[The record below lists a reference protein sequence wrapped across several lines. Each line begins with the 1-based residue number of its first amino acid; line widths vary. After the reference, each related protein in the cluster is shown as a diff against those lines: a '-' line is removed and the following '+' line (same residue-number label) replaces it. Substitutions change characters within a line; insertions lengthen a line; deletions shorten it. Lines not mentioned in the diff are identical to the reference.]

1 MGSQQSIYCK
11 SDDGIYHGYA
21 KGWCF
26 GRFIQP
32 AEKGEAT
39 GNLPQEKLKSE
50 APCKYMVYTVLGAQ
64 RSFNSLAEMM
74 VRSLFASIS
83 RSPPTCTVDVFILTD
98 RANFNAMQ
106 PLVSR
111 FGVRLYEVPRYEN
124 VEKSSMT
131 KLQVFRIPQIHSY
144 AAVLFVDIQILF
156 NTLNLD
162 SLFAKVVCRNS
173 KLHVY
178 REKPSARDFSGE
190 YFVLEATLLSGYEI
204 AAYEAEKL
212 SPFTSAVFMFQPNH
226 IMQRHFENVL
236 EMIAAYPKN
245 ATYFKEQSFMN
256 HYFAKSRAVLYTITA
271 AELATPT
278 PTPTP
283 RAPPR

>member
-1 MGSQQSIYCK
+1 
-11 SDDGIYHGYA
+11 
-21 KGWCF
+21 
-26 GRFIQP
+26 
-32 AEKGEAT
+32 
-39 GNLPQEKLKSE
+39 
-50 APCKYMVYTVLGAQ
+50 
-64 RSFNSLAEMM
+64 
-74 VRSLFASIS
+74 
-83 RSPPTCTVDVFILTD
+83 
-98 RANFNAMQ
+98 
-106 PLVSR
+106 
-111 FGVRLYEVPRYEN
+111 
-124 VEKSSMT
+124 MT
-131 KLQVFRIPQIHSY
+131 KLQVFLIPQIHSY

-178 REKPSARDFSGE
+178 RE

-204 AAYEAEKL
+204 TGYEAEKL

-245 ATYFKEQSFMN
+245 APYFKEQSFMN
-256 HYFAKSRAVLYTITA
+256 HYFATVLYTITA
-271 AELATPT
+271 AELAIWRA
-278 PTPTP
+278 TPTP